1 MGYIVAFPHG
11 ISRFLLAIFRNL
23 CYAVDGATSST
34 PVGGSPG
41 FLFGGDTYLFA
52 PNRKRGG
59 GASRSESNKRWPVA
73 IAPLFMAV
81 MGVSWS
87 ELFQFCMVILTVIAL
102 VLQNNK
108 EK

>member
-1 MGYIVAFPHG
+1 MDKGYRKAPLAFC
-11 ISRFLLAIFRNL
+11 RKL

-52 PNRKRGG
+52 PVRETGG
-59 GASRSESNKRWPVA
+59 DT
-73 IAPLFMAV
+73 V
-81 MGVSWS
+81 MVSWS
-87 ELFQFCMVILTVIAL
+87 ELFQFCMVILAVISL
-102 VLQNNK
+102 VLQNSK